1 MFVPIF
7 NFSKLSCQY
16 LYVQQGSNN
25 MFFRGR
31 EKQSKSSLKSYL
43 NTTEQFIIPA
53 QGFKIQLDFTAAF
66 ILFVFHFCNVFAA
79 NHDVSYPLTHSSK
92 HTLLFPFSFIIL
104 T

>member
-53 QGFKIQLDFTAAF
+53 Q
-66 ILFVFHFCNVFAA
+66 
-79 NHDVSYPLTHSSK
+79 
-92 HTLLFPFSFIIL
+92 
-104 T
+104 